1 MEMYDRKIQSF
12 LVEQGGD
19 WIRSHKNPPLASHM
33 GSVWERQI
41 RSARATLGSLLKTH
55 GEHLDNES
63 LLNTMTE
70 VEGILNPRP
79 LTVDVLID
87 PTILQPLSP
96 VSILTMK

>member
-1 MEMYDRKIQSF
+1 
-12 LVEQGGD
+12 
-19 WIRSHKNPPLASHM
+19 M
-33 GSVWERQI
+33 GRVWERQI
-41 RSARATLGSLLKTH
+41 RSARAILGSLWKTH
-55 GEHLDNES
+55 GEYLGNES

-87 PTILQPLSP
+87 PTSLQPLSP